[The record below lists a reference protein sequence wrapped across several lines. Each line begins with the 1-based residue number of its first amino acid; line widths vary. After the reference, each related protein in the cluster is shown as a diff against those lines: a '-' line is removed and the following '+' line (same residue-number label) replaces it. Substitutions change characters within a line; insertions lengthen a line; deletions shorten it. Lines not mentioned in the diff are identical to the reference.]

1 MKKYLTKRNLYI
13 GLFGVLYF
21 LVGIVSLMHSF
32 AFFGLANNS
41 AMSVM
46 LGCCFEIGQVAVLMS
61 LLTSKKEQGRMM
73 PWVLMVICTI
83 VQIMGN
89 VFSSYKYI
97 MQNSIADLVYFK
109 QPVFVWTDLP
119 DDVTTVIVT
128 YIVGGILPIIALCM
142 TGMVSNYLMDEDPDD
157 NKQIALEEETI
168 KENDDAEEKKESESE
183 GAHEEAGED
192 APGDDTDEQGTD
204 EADTQDV
211 KVDDEEDE
219 KVEETEAEP
228 IEDEPIEDEHI
239 EDEHIEDEET
249 EDKPVEDKPITN
261 KPKAHF
267 VNLN

>member
-1 MKKYLTKRNLYI
+1 MRKYLTKRNLYI

-157 NKQIALEEETI
+157 NKQIALEEEIT
-168 KENDDAEEKKESESE
+168 ENDDVEEKKESESE
-183 GAHEEAGED
+183 DTHEEAGED
-192 APGDDTDEQGTD
+192 APGDERDEQGTD

-211 KVDDEEDE
+211 KAEDEDEEE
-219 KVEETEAEP
+219 GEGV
-228 IEDEPIEDEHI
+228 EDEHI
-239 EDEHIEDEET
+239 EDKAVENKFI
-249 EDKPVEDKPITN
+249 EDKPVEDKPIEDKPIEDKPIED

>member
-1 MKKYLTKRNLYI
+1 MRKYLTKRNLYI

-168 KENDDAEEKKESESE
+168 KENDDVEEKKESESE
-183 GAHEEAGED
+183 DTHEESSED
-192 APGDDTDEQGTD
+192 APRDERDEQGTD

-211 KVDDEEDE
+211 IVEDEDEEEAEAVEDE
-219 KVEETEAEP
+219 HIEDKPVENKFIEDKPIEAEP
-228 IEDEPIEDEHI
+228 IED
-239 EDEHIEDEET
+239 
-249 EDKPVEDKPITN
+249 